1 MESYRVGMWKPAVMC
16 GLALLGLGSRVR
28 ADDVKVQ
35 PAPGS
40 GFVVTDN
47 TGASQRLKVLETGEV
62 YLGGL
67 VTSPPIKK
75 VPLCFD
81 ATTGQVGT
89 CPAVLNLCV
98 PDAAASPRFVD
109 NGDGTLTDKQ
119 TCRMWEKKT
128 GVVGTPNPSDVHD
141 VNNTY
146 SWSTGSPWD
155 PDGTAFFD
163 FLAALNGPG
172 AFAGHSDW
180 RLPTPD
186 ELSSIVDP
194 TQGNCGGGSGPCINP
209 AFGPTFQANCYWSAT
224 TYAGST
230 GIGAWYVCFY
240 DGSVGG
246 VNKDYPIS
254 AVRAVRGG
262 W

>member
-1 MESYRVGMWKPAVMC
+1 MHRHELRRWAVMMLS
-16 GLALLGLGSRVR
+16 GLAVLGLSGMVR

-47 TGASQRLKVLETGEV
+47 TGASQRLKVLETGQV

-67 VTSPPIKK
+67 VGSPPIKNQ
-75 VPLCFD
+75 PLCYD
-81 ATTGQVGT
+81 TTTGQVGA
-89 CPAVLNLCV
+89 CPAATSLALCV

-128 GVVGTPNPSDVHD
+128 GVVGTPNPSDVHN

-146 SWSTGSPWD
+146 SWSTGSPYN
-155 PDGTAFFD
+155 PDGTAFFT

-186 ELSSIVDP
+186 ELSSIVDL

-209 AFGPTFQANCYWSAT
+209 AFGPTQSFNYWSAT
-224 TYAGST
+224 TLAGT
-230 GIGAWYVCFY
+230 PGRAWFVSF
-240 DGSVGG
+240 SNGG
-246 VNKDYPIS
+246 VSINDKTDPNY
-254 AVRAVRGG
+254 VRAVRSGL
-262 W
+262 